1 MLNFR
6 RQRSASGSVPAPAP
20 QQGSGSPLA
29 PAAVPGEAPHFAGP
43 ARAPFYL
50 VSMASYPNFGDELIA
65 RRWLEYLARHRPD
78 DEVWLDV
85 RHPGTATALF
95 AGIHPR
101 LRVTDAVFRT
111 VEDALRGSRR
121 SVEDI
126 VTELGTPLYDA
137 PLLALREAQSLHLL
151 GGGFVNAVWPEND
164 LIVRTV
170 RAASRVN
177 GAPLIATG
185 QGFAP
190 FGQETLGG
198 FDHVSVR
205 DTPSADLLGIARG
218 VDDAYLLDNLPAHER
233 SAPPELVLCVQSD
246 AIDAGAF
253 ERLLDYVRRLVEASG
268 VPRERTRYVEALPG
282 GDYAGYDRLRDLVAE
297 DGFVPFTQ
305 FWRGEFTPA
314 AHQLWI
320 TTRFYHHL
328 VASLHG
334 ARGIA
339 LTAKP
344 GYYDV
349 KHSSL
354 AEGGTGWSISD
365 GTGPVPDLG
374 QLPEPGSAAA
384 AVEAKLA
391 EAYRLYRRN

>member
-78 DEVWLDV
+78 DEVWLDG

-170 RAASRVN
+170 RAASRVS

-205 DTPSADLLGIARG
+205 DTRVRICWGSPAASTTPISSTTCRHMNVPHRRSWCCASSRMRSTPVPSSGCSTTCAGLWRPREFRG
-218 VDDAYLLDNLPAHER
+218 
-233 SAPPELVLCVQSD
+233 SAPGMWRLCPAVTMR
-246 AIDAGAF
+246 AMTAF
-253 ERLLDYVRRLVEASG
+253 GTWWRR
-268 VPRERTRYVEALPG
+268 TALSP
-282 GDYAGYDRLRDLVAE
+282 
-297 DGFVPFTQ
+297 
-305 FWRGEFTPA
+305 
-314 AHQLWI
+314 
-320 TTRFYHHL
+320 
-328 VASLHG
+328 S
-334 ARGIA
+334 
-339 LTAKP
+339 
-344 GYYDV
+344 
-349 KHSSL
+349 HSSG
-354 AEGGTGWSISD
+354 AVSSRPPRISSGSQPDSITIWSPRS
-365 GTGPVPDLG
+365 TGPV
-374 QLPEPGSAAA
+374 ES
-384 AVEAKLA
+384 
-391 EAYRLYRRN
+391 R

>member
-1 MLNFR
+1 MQF
-6 RQRSASGSVPAPAP
+6 
-20 QQGSGSPLA
+20 
-29 PAAVPGEAPHFAGP
+29 EGP

-50 VSMASYPNFGDELIA
+50 VSMASYPNYGDELIA
-65 RRWLEYLARHRPD
+65 RRWLEHLARHRPED
-78 DEVWLDV
+78 DVWLDV

-95 AGIHPR
+95 GSIHPR

-111 VEDALRGSRR
+111 VEDSRHGSRR

-137 PLLALREAQSLHLL
+137 SLLALREAQSLHLL
-151 GGGFVNAVWPEND
+151 GGGFLNAVWPEND
-164 LIVRTV
+164 LIVRTM
-170 RAASRVN
+170 RAASRLS
-177 GAPLIATG
+177 GAPLLATG

-190 FGQETLGG
+190 FGEEFLQD

-205 DTPSADLLGIARG
+205 DAPSAELRGIARG
-218 VDDAYLLDNLPAHER
+218 VDDAYLLEALPALDR

-246 AIDAGAF
+246 AIDVGAF
-253 ERLLDYVRRLVEASG
+253 EQLLDYVRRTVEASG
-268 VPRERTRYVEALPG
+268 IPRERTRYVEALPG

-314 AHQLWI
+314 AHQRWI
-320 TTRFYHHL
+320 TTRFHHHL

-354 AEGGTGWSISD
+354 VEGGTGWTISD
-365 GTGPVPDLG
+365 GTGPVLDLG
-374 QLPEPGSAAA
+374 GLSTPASAAA
-384 AVEAKLA
+384 AVEEKLA
-391 EAYRLYRRN
+391 EAHRLYRAD